1 MDYLIKMEMAKA
13 NIARAI
19 TELAGVDGLE
29 YMVEQLREMR
39 SELSEEITEYKQHS
53 DLVDQ

>member
-19 TELAGVDGLE
+19 AELAEVDGME
-29 YMVEQLREMR
+29 YMVEQLQEMR

>member
-13 NIARAI
+13 NISRAI
-19 TELAGVDGLE
+19 AELADVEGME
-29 YMVEQLREMR
+29 YMVEQLQEMR

-53 DLVDQ
+53 DLD

>member
-19 TELAGVDGLE
+19 AELTDVEGME
-29 YMVEQLREMR
+29 YMVEQLREMK
-39 SELSEEITEYKQHS
+39 SELSEEIVEYKQHS
-53 DLVDQ
+53 DLD

>member
-1 MDYLIKMEMAKA
+1 MDYLIKMEMARA
-13 NIARAI
+13 NIAWAI
-19 TELAGVDGLE
+19 AELAEVDGME
-29 YMVEQLREMR
+29 YMVEQLQEMR

>member
-19 TELAGVDGLE
+19 AELKEVDGLE
-29 YMVEQLREMR
+29 YMVEQLLEMK
-39 SELSEEITEYKQHS
+39 SELSEEITEYKDHAE
-53 DLVDQ
+53 LE

>member
-1 MDYLIKMEMAKA
+1 MDYLIKMEMARA
-13 NIARAI
+13 NIARASA
-19 TELAGVDGLE
+19 ELAEVDGME
-29 YMVEQLREMR
+29 YMVEQLQEMR